1 MENTSTYRAT
11 MHAGRCHTEK
21 GRSTGLVFSSK
32 HNDRNY
38 DVEGADNINP
48 NLGCKN
54 LYYVAD
60 ENGSIRPKTKSTT
73 FESWELKM
81 YNRFYGDWL
90 EKQTRRHRAAGHEA
104 RVRTMQDVL
113 KSARQAPR
121 EEVLSIGNFAN
132 QCPDEEAFIQ
142 VVHEYVAALCRAFP
156 GVRVLDYAI
165 HRDEEVKQ
173 SPADEQEG
181 EAAHGEKSNI
191 HAHLRMCFVHENE
204 AGDFEPNQTQALI
217 AMGINAPEPD
227 EKISRF
233 NNPIQ
238 TMSARCRELY
248 VEIAT
253 RHGFQ
258 IETEPASPGKIT
270 LNKQEYLA
278 VELKRENTAL
288 KAEREELHR
297 ENAAMA
303 RKNEELQSEVN
314 TLKKEA
320 KGLRALL
327 RRWKRLFTP
336 IKSLFDKLSKIHVSS
351 YKTALDE
358 VLLDANTAMSYDAL
372 KELEAIEFDEILV

>member
-1 MENTSTYRAT
+1 MENALTYRAT

-48 NLGCKN
+48 NLVDKN
-54 LYYVAD
+54 LYYIAD
-60 ENGSIRPKTKSTT
+60 ENGTILSKPEGTT

-90 EKQTRRHRAAGHEA
+90 EKQTKRHRAAGHEA

-132 QCPDEEAFIQ
+132 QCPDEESFIQ
-142 VVHEYVAALCRAFP
+142 EVHKYVAELCRAFP

-173 SPADEQEG
+173 RPADEQEG

-191 HAHLRMCFVHENE
+191 HAHLRMCFVHENKE
-204 AGDFEPNQTQALI
+204 GDFEPNQTQALI
-217 AMGINAPEPD
+217 AMGFNAPNPN

-233 NNPIQ
+233 NNPVQ
-238 TMSARCRELY
+238 TMTAHCRELY
-248 VEIAT
+248 IDIAT
-253 RHGFQ
+253 KHGFV
-258 IETEPASPGKIT
+258 IETEPVSPGKIS

-288 KAEREELHR
+288 KVEQAELRLQNVAIAH
-297 ENAAMA
+297 NN
-303 RKNEELQSEVN
+303 KELQTEVDA
-314 TLKKEA
+314 LKTEV

-327 RRWKRLFTP
+327 RRWKRVLTP
-336 IKSLFDKLSKIHVSS
+336 IRNLFEKLSKIRVSP